1 MQMTRTRERSIAH
14 GVLLGIS
21 AMVLV
26 GGSVAVS
33 QTLTTAPLLTVQA
46 ARYTIA
52 VPIVLAFAKSFGV
65 TILRP
70 RGAEWAWLAGV
81 AGMGLVLFNVAVI
94 RGVAHAEPAVI
105 AVAVA
110 CVPILLGNLG
120 PLLEGDSPGRRLLL
134 GAVVVTLGSVLVEG
148 VGRTDLVGTVW
159 ALIALASEAAFTLL
173 AMPVLSRQGAWGVS
187 VHSVWIAA
195 VMLIVMS
202 PLAEGPGAV
211 TRLTL
216 KNWEAIIF
224 LALMVTALTFVC
236 WYSAVSI
243 LGSGRAG
250 LFAGVSPISAALAGA
265 VTNGHIPKPLVWV
278 GMMVVILGLIF
289 GQWSPGKR
297 VKAEPEVIP
306 VDSL

>member
-1 MQMTRTRERSIAH
+1 MTATRERSIAH
-14 GVLLGIS
+14 GILLGVS

-46 ARYTIA
+46 ARYAIA
-52 VPIVLAFAKSFGV
+52 VPIVLGFAKCFGV

-70 RGAEWAWLAGV
+70 RGMEWVWLAGV
-81 AGMGLVLFNVAVI
+81 ASIGLVLFNVAVI

-120 PLLEGDSPGRRLLL
+120 PLLEGNSPGRQLIL
-134 GAVVVTLGSVLVEG
+134 GAVVVTLGGVLVEG
-148 VGRTDLVGTVW
+148 GGRTDLVGIVW
-159 ALIALASEAAFTLL
+159 AVIALTSEAAFTLL

-202 PLAEGPGAV
+202 PLAEGTSAV
-211 TRLTL
+211 SLLTL

-236 WYSAVSI
+236 WYSAVTI

-250 LFAGVSPISAALAGA
+250 LLAGVSPISAAFAGIA
-265 VTNGHIPKPLVWV
+265 TNGHVPKLFVWAGIV
-278 GMMVVILGLIF
+278 LVILGLIF
-289 GQWSPGKR
+289 GQWSPVKR
-297 VKAEPEVIP
+297 VKADPEVIP
-306 VDSL
+306 ADSR